1 MHCVDWAK
9 VGSILQSIGPAISWV
24 LVILGWW
31 IVSRGHNRREDRK
44 EVRAALTHIADL
56 IRTVEENSHHYLVSS
71 TSSPENRTLSI
82 AIKRDLK
89 RLAGD
94 LQRFEESCEG
104 AQCRLELIA
113 FRQAVTGGEFDSK
126 KRAVC
131 APDSVKLAEVSSG
144 ADDLLAVLE
153 GAFVK
158 RFR

>member
-1 MHCVDWAK
+1 MDWPK
-9 VGSILQSIGPAISWV
+9 VGSILQSIAPAISWV
-24 LVILGWW
+24 LVIVGWG

-44 EVRAALTHIADL
+44 EARASLIHIGDL
-56 IRTVEENSHHYLVSS
+56 IRKIEENSHLYLVSS
-71 TSSPENRTLSI
+71 ASSPESRTLSI

-104 AQCRLELIA
+104 IQYRLDLIA

-126 KRAVC
+126 KRSVC
-131 APDSVKLAEVSSG
+131 GSDSVKLAEVSSA
-144 ADDLLAVLE
+144 ADDLLAALE
-153 GAFVK
+153 AAFVR